1 SEDVPPEFLSVI
13 VDEYLGNTDDP
24 AELRD
29 RFLDLLGDVA
39 LVMPSIKALNYHRE
53 SGAPA
58 YFFEYQHRPTSYR
71 DNKPDYV
78 KADHGDEVGFV
89 FGGPYLA
96 GDIQL
101 RSEVTEEEKNLS
113 RTLMKYWANF
123 ARNGNPNGEG
133 LVDWPS
139 YNLNEEYLQINLKQK
154 KARKLK
160 EKKVEFWRKLM
171 LEKTNKKRTE
181 KKKVNFEL

>member
-1 SEDVPPEFLSVI
+1 GVSPELLPVI
-13 VDEYLGNTDDP
+13 MHEYLGDTDDP

-39 LVMPSIKALNYHRE
+39 IVIPSIKTLNYHRE
-53 SGAPA
+53 SGAPT
-58 YFFEYQHRPTSYR
+58 YFFEYQHRPTLYW

-78 KADHGDEVGFV
+78 KADHGDEVNFV

-96 GDIQL
+96 GDIHL
-101 RSEVTEEEKNLS
+101 RDEVTEEEKNLS

-133 LVDWPS
+133 LVEWPS
-139 YNLNEEYLQINLKQK
+139 YNLNEEYLEINLKQK
-154 KARKLK
+154 KASKLK
-160 EKKVEFWRKLM
+160 EKKVDFWRKVIF
-171 LEKTNKKRTE
+171 EKINNE
-181 KKKVNFEL
+181 KKENRKVNLEL

>member
-1 SEDVPPEFLSVI
+1 DMPSEFLPMI

-24 AELRD
+24 AELRN
-29 RFLDLLGDVA
+29 RYLDMLGDVV
-39 LVMPSIKALNYHRE
+39 LVMPSIRALNYHRE

-58 YFFEYQHRPTSYR
+58 YFFEYQHRSTAYWDS
-71 DNKPDYV
+71 KPEYV

-101 RSEVTEEEKNLS
+101 CSEVTEEEKNLS

-133 LVDWPS
+133 LVEWPS
-139 YNLNEEYLQINLKQK
+139 YNLNEEYLEINLKQK

-160 EKKVEFWRKLM
+160 EKKVEFWKKVM
-171 LEKTNKKRTE
+171 FEKIKNKKKE
-181 KKKVNFEL
+181 KKVNSEL

>member
-1 SEDVPPEFLSVI
+1 FPSELLPAI

-29 RFLDLLGDVA
+29 RFLDLLGDVGI
-39 LVMPSIKALNYHRE
+39 VMPSIKALNYHRE

-58 YFFEYQHRPTSYR
+58 YFFEYQHRPTAYWDS
-71 DNKPDYV
+71 KPEYV
-78 KADHGDEVGFV
+78 KADHGDEVAFV

-101 RSEVTEEEKNLS
+101 RSEFTVEEKNLS

-133 LVDWPS
+133 LVEWPS
-139 YNLNEEYLQINLKQK
+139 YNLNEEYLQINLNQK
-154 KARKLK
+154 KGRKLK
-160 EKKVEFWRKLM
+160 EKKVDFWRKVM
-171 LEKTNKKRTE
+171 SDKTNNIRME
-181 KKKVNFEL
+181 NKKVNSEL